1 MALKERD
8 ARVKQRFSNSTDSP
22 GELRKSQC
30 LGHTPDQFSHN
41 FWSGHGHGYVF
52 KLSWWFQ
59 SAPRLAVEGILRI
72 DVGQPHLKLL
82 YTMKAT
88 PAGLVG
94 TFRNQSSDT

>member
-1 MALKERD
+1 M
-8 ARVKQRFSNSTDSP
+8 
-22 GELRKSQC
+22 
-30 LGHTPDQFSHN
+30 
-41 FWSGHGHGYVF
+41 
-52 KLSWWFQ
+52 
-59 SAPRLAVEGILRI
+59 EGILRI